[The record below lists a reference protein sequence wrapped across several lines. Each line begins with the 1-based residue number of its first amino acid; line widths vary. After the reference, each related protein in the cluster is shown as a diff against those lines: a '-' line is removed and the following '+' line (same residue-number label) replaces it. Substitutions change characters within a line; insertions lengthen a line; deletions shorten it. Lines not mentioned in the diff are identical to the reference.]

1 MCMILVE
8 GGGIPVCRQL
18 QRGWNNCK
26 IKLNFIV
33 LETLSLKVFRPEK
46 ASFVHFQFYNLI
58 YKILSTACAPF
69 STRTEI

>member
-46 ASFVHFQFYNLI
+46 NLLRTFP
-58 YKILSTACAPF
+58 ILQSYL
-69 STRTEI
+69 